1 VVLSLDEGLLES
13 IDDSISVEINR
24 EKQNKKFILVQ
35 NIHRLEKDMKK
46 VQKQVRRLQPKVSK
60 AARNYNRILKEV
72 EKGNKIVE
80 VMEKKRNELLIEFEG
95 MNKV

>member
-1 VVLSLDEGLLES
+1 
-13 IDDSISVEINR
+13 
-24 EKQNKKFILVQ
+24 
-35 NIHRLEKDMKK
+35 MKK